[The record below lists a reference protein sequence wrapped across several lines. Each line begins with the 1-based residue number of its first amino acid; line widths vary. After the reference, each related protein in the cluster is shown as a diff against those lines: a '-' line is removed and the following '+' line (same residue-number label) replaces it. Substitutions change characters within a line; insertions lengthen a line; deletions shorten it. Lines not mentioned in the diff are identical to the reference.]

1 MENIE
6 IIGYFAATLNVVA
19 FIPQLIKILQTKSV
33 RDVSF
38 MMYAIMLVSS
48 ISWVIYGVDKGS
60 YPLTISS
67 SIIGMFIISII
78 ILKVKYRNERQD

>member
-1 MENIE
+1 MGNIE

-19 FIPQLIKILQTKSV
+19 FIPQLIKILRTKSV

-38 MMYAIMLVSS
+38 MMYVIMLISS
-48 ISWVIYGVDKGS
+48 ISWIIYGVDKDS

-67 SIIGMFIISII
+67 SIIGMFIISIL
-78 ILKVKYRNERQD
+78 ILKIKYKNER